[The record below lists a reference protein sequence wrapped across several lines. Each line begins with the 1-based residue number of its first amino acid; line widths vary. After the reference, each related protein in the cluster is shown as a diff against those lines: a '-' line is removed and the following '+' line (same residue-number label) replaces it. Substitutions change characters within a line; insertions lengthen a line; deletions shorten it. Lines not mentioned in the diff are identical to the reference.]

1 MAKHT
6 QLITVDA
13 QEPELDLIAAAATL
27 LRAGELVAFPTE
39 TVYGLGANA
48 LDGDALAKIFVA
60 KQRPTTDPIIA
71 HIGDIAQLGELAREV
86 PTVAAELAARF
97 WPGPLTLIL
106 KRAPAVPGIIAEGR
120 DTIAVRMPG
129 HPVALALLQAA
140 GVPVGAPSANTFTRP
155 SATTAQHVLEDLD
168 GRIAM
173 VLDGGPATIG
183 VESTVLDLSG
193 GEPRVLRPGGVTVEA
208 LREMLPSVQLA
219 PAYVS
224 ERDGSHSPGQ
234 MLKHYSPR
242 ARVMLFRGD
251 DEERVRTAMSEAAHE
266 EITRGTLV
274 GALVMEDERDA
285 LPATVNRFALGP
297 GQDLEAAARSL
308 FAGLR
313 ALDNAGVDI
322 ILVRDPARG
331 GLGAALAD
339 RLLRAAE
346 GHVVEV
352 APASD

>member
-1 MAKHT
+1 MDT
-6 QLITVDA
+6 QLLTVDSKHPA
-13 QEPELDLIAAAATL
+13 PEAIAAAAAL

-48 LDGDALAKIFVA
+48 LDAEALAKIFVA
-60 KQRPTTDPIIA
+60 KARPTNDPIIA
-71 HIGDIAQLGELAREV
+71 HIADRLQLRDLARDI
-86 PTVAAELAARF
+86 PAVAAELADAF

-106 KRAPAVPGIIAEGR
+106 RRAPGVPGIIAEGR
-120 DTIAVRMPG
+120 DTIAVRMPA
-129 HPVALALLQAA
+129 HPVARALLQAA
-140 GVPVGAPSANTFTRP
+140 GIPVGAPSANTFTRP

-173 VLDGGPATIG
+173 VLDGGRATIG

-193 GEPRVLRPGGVTVEA
+193 DAPRVLRPGGVTLEA
-208 LREMLPSVQLA
+208 LRDVLPDVQLA
-219 PAYVS
+219 PGYVS

-242 ARVMLFRGD
+242 AQVLLFRGD
-251 DEERVRTAMSEAAHE
+251 DREQLRIAMQTTAREELA
-266 EITRGTLV
+266 RGAKV
-274 GALVMEDERDA
+274 GALVMEEGRED
-285 LPATVNRFALGP
+285 LPTAVNRFALGP
-297 GQDLEAAARSL
+297 ERDVDAAARSL

-313 ALDNAGVDI
+313 ALDAAGVDI
-322 ILVRDPARG
+322 ILVRDPARS

-346 GHVVEV
+346 GRVIEV
-352 APASD
+352 NARGG

>member
-1 MAKHT
+1 MHT

-13 QEPELDLIAAAATL
+13 RHPAPEAIAAAAEV

-48 LDGDALAKIFVA
+48 LDGDALAKIFAA
-60 KQRPTTDPIIA
+60 KQRPTNDPIIA
-71 HIGDIAQLGELAREV
+71 HIADTAQLDMLATDI
-86 PTVAAELAARF
+86 PAVAEQLAATF

-106 KRAPAVPGIIAEGR
+106 NRAPTVPGIIAEGR
-120 DTIAVRMPG
+120 DTIAVRMPA
-129 HPVALALLQAA
+129 HPVARALLQAA

-183 VESTVLDLSG
+183 VESTVLDLG
-193 GEPRVLRPGGVTVEA
+193 GDEPRVLRPGGITLEA
-208 LREMLPSVQLA
+208 LRRVLPDVQLA
-219 PAYVS
+219 PGYVS
-224 ERDGSHSPGQ
+224 ERDGSQSPGQ

-242 ARVMLFRGD
+242 ARVLLFRGD
-251 DEERVRTAMSEAAHE
+251 DRQQVRNAMQEAAQE
-266 EITRGTLV
+266 ELARGSRV
-274 GALVMEDERDA
+274 GALVTEEQRDA
-285 LPATVNRFALGP
+285 LPAHVHSFVLGRER
-297 GQDLEAAARSL
+297 DLETAARSL

-313 ALDNAGVDI
+313 ALDSAGVDV

-331 GLGAALAD
+331 GLGDALAD

-346 GHVVEV
+346 GRVIEV
-352 APASD
+352 NPGGG